1 MQILEIKHIEDC
13 FNGTYIKEILFNK
26 TVEKEFIY
34 YLAEYGKLSYF
45 KNFARPFYKIIFRD
59 NFYIKGVQGN
69 NTARM
74 LLCDDNDIKFIY
86 TIIKKRNI

>member
-13 FNGTYIKEILFNK
+13 FDGTFIKEILFNK
-26 TVEKEFIY
+26 TVEEDFICF
-34 YLAEYGKLSYF
+34 LAEYGKLSYF
-45 KNFARPFYKIIFRD
+45 KNFARPFYKIIFRN

-74 LLCDDNDIKFIY
+74 LLCNNRDIEFIY
-86 TIIKKRNI
+86 NIIKIREV